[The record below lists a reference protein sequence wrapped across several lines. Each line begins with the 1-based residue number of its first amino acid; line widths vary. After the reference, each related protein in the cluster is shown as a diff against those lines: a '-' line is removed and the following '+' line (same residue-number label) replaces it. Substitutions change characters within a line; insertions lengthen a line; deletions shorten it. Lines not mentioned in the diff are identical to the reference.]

1 VRTQLGLLLTR
12 SARRP
17 AVVVALAA
25 VVAAAVVT
33 SLVGYRGL
41 SNTVQLTVDGQD
53 RDVTTTGDTVGA
65 VLEAE
70 GITLGPHDVVAPA
83 VGESVEDG
91 SHVTLLRGRPVDLT
105 VDGQAQTVWTTA
117 ADLGGALTQNGTPYA
132 RAQLSTTRST
142 SIPRD
147 GLAVS
152 VVTPKQLTVRVAGGE
167 PQTHELAALTPRE
180 ALAQLG
186 VAVDEHDR
194 SQPGLDEHL
203 EDGDRIA
210 FTDITVE
217 NKTVGDEKVPY
228 KSVEQ
233 PDDSMYDG
241 ETSVEQAGA
250 DGRRVVRYRLTYKNG
265 DLVKR
270 QELKANVVKQ
280 PVDEV
285 VKVGT
290 KTLDT
295 GVWDA
300 LAQCE
305 AGGNWATNTGN
316 GYYGGLQ
323 FNLGTWQANGG
334 TGLPSNASR
343 ETQIAVATRVRDA
356 SGGYGAW
363 PACAASLG
371 LPR

>member
-17 AVVVALAA
+17 WVLVALAA
-25 VVAAAVVT
+25 VVAAAVAT

-41 SNTVQLTVDGQD
+41 TDTVQLTVDGED
-53 RDVTTTGDTVGA
+53 REVTTAGGTVQA

-70 GITLGPHDVVAPA
+70 GLTVGPHDVVAPA
-83 VGESVEDG
+83 LHEDVEDG
-91 SHVTLLRGRPVDLT
+91 SHVTLLRGRPVELT
-105 VDGQAQTVWTTA
+105 VDGEEQTVWTTA
-117 ADLGGALTQNGTPYA
+117 SDLDGALTQAGTPYQ
-132 RAQLSTTRST
+132 RAELSTTRST
-142 SIPRD
+142 TIPRD

-152 VVTPKQLTVRVAGGE
+152 VVTPKQLTVRVAGGK

-186 VAVDEHDR
+186 VPVDEHDR
-194 SQPGLDEHL
+194 SNPGLDDHL
-203 EDGDRIA
+203 EDGDTIA
-210 FTDITVE
+210 FTDISVE
-217 NKTVGDEKVPY
+217 NQTVGNEKVPY
-228 KSVEQ
+228 RTIERD
-233 PDDSMYDG
+233 DDSMYDG
-241 ETSVEQAGA
+241 ETSVERAGT
-250 DGRRVVRYRLTYKNG
+250 DGRRVVRYRLTSRNG
-265 DLVKR
+265 ELVKR
-270 QELKANVVKQ
+270 EELKETVVRQ

-285 VKVGT
+285 VRIGT

-295 GVWDA
+295 GVWDS
-300 LAQCE
+300 LAECE

-323 FNLGTWQANGG
+323 FNLGTWQTYGG

-343 ETQIAVATRVRDA
+343 ETQIAVATRLRDA